1 MIKEKEK
8 KVENEEKKLINKQNE
23 NDKLYNDLLKNLKS

>member
-23 NDKLYNDLLKNLKS
+23 NDKLCDDLLKNLKS